1 MMDECRFCKEGPEA
15 GTLISPCAC
24 KGSIALV
31 HAHCLQAWFNHK
43 RASPDAPLSCEV
55 CGQQFALKLER
66 TFVCWPKLFC
76 SCSSFSLYFEC
87 AMFGSV
93 FVLSIVAHAM
103 FWAEQRHKA
112 SKSQLSAAERA
123 VLTTMSGILL
133 LFLCMMGALVA
144 RQWRRQNSVPVI
156 SGSTAAGPAAATT
169 ALTVERPAACP
180 CPTAPAPPRCERCC
194 RCGVRVSRRRMA
206 ALLVVLALASVG
218 LCALILQ
225 QPHAGGRR
233 AIFARRPTIARDV
246 VRDLARLAESLGRP
260 TTLRHVLLL
269 VDVPLLLILLF
280 AFHRLLAHFSPASRA
295 ERERLRSARARDEA
309 AVVVE
314 GVAVIV

>member
-1 MMDECRFCKEGPEA
+1 MDECRFCKEGPEA

-31 HAHCLQAWFNHK
+31 HAHCL
-43 RASPDAPLSCEV
+43 RRGSTTSAPRRTAEDRLRGV
-55 CGQQFALKLER
+55 WQQFALKLER

-180 CPTAPAPPRCERCC
+180 
-194 RCGVRVSRRRMA
+194 
-206 ALLVVLALASVG
+206 
-218 LCALILQ
+218 
-225 QPHAGGRR
+225 
-233 AIFARRPTIARDV
+233 
-246 VRDLARLAESLGRP
+246 
-260 TTLRHVLLL
+260 
-269 VDVPLLLILLF
+269 
-280 AFHRLLAHFSPASRA
+280 
-295 ERERLRSARARDEA
+295 
-309 AVVVE
+309 
-314 GVAVIV
+314 